1 MEQRQRSYFRHL
13 ILNNLNPAGSAQT
26 TSSER
31 IVADG
36 IVELLFHYKDPFKI
50 RLFEGSLEQQ
60 PTSFIIAQFNHP
72 IEIQPNGIAGFIS
85 VRFYPWGAYLFFR
98 RQERNT

>member
-1 MEQRQRSYFRHL
+1 M
-13 ILNNLNPAGSAQT
+13 
-26 TSSER
+26 
-31 IVADG
+31 ADG
-36 IVELLFHYKDPFKI
+36 IVELLVHYKDTFKI